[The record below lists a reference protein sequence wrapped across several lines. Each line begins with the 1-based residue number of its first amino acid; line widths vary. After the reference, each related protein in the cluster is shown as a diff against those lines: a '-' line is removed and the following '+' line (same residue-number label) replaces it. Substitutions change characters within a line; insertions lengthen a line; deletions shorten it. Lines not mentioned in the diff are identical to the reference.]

1 MKLTTSGSTKRTHE
15 ASTDCDQPDGITAWL
30 KSMLF
35 MMTTLNGLSSK
46 NFSLARYVFCVQTLA
61 FDQAPAENA
70 FQRMSNRTSA
80 KLKRLQLERASRLRL
95 TEADIKALGNDTQL
109 SVNGLIQ
116 RNRKTFWELTGVQF
130 DEVNSVRNA
139 LLQVEQTGD
148 YSVDQI
154 IYLVRRA
161 LRKGS

>member
-1 MKLTTSGSTKRTHE
+1 
-15 ASTDCDQPDGITAWL
+15 
-30 KSMLF
+30 MLF
-35 MMTTLNGLSSK
+35 MMTSRNRLSSK
-46 NFSLARYVFCVQTLA
+46 NSSLARYVFCVETPA

-80 KLKRLQLERASRLRL
+80 KLKRFQLERASRLRL
-95 TEADIKALGNDTQL
+95 TEADVEVRGNDTQL

-130 DEVNSVRNA
+130 DEAESVRDW
-139 LLQVEQTGD
+139 LIQVEQTGD

>member
-1 MKLTTSGSTKRTHE
+1 
-15 ASTDCDQPDGITAWL
+15 
-30 KSMLF
+30 
-35 MMTTLNGLSSK
+35 
-46 NFSLARYVFCVQTLA
+46 
-61 FDQAPAENA
+61 
-70 FQRMSNRTSA
+70 MSNRTSA

-95 TEADIKALGNDTQL
+95 IEADIEARGNDTQL
-109 SVNGLIQ
+109 SVNGLIE
-116 RNRKTFWELTGVQF
+116 RNRNTFWELTGVQF